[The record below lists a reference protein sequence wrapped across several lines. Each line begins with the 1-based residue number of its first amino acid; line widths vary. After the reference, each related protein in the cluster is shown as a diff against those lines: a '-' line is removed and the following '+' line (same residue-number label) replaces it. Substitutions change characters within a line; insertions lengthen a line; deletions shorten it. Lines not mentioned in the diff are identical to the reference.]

1 VNLLAVELNDA
12 GITVAGEAGVLAH
25 EPGYVL
31 AAGGKTVAGNE
42 AYRRARLQPRHT
54 SNRHWA
60 TLSLE
65 PGSAGVDAKR
75 SAAELAYA
83 QLQALWQGIGDG
95 AAAVLVVPG
104 AYSSAQLGVLLG
116 IAQECGIDVR
126 AMVDAAVAGSARPYP
141 GRQLL
146 YVDASLHRVSV
157 TALEQG
163 EEAVVRAEHALE
175 SGLASLRDVFARRI
189 AEFFVLATR
198 FDPFHH
204 AESEQALYD
213 RLPGWLEQLHDNE
226 KAELTLPHGGEE
238 LSVTAERELV
248 LRPATSFYRAIVQL
262 IARSRE
268 ANKGVVV
275 QISQRLAA
283 LPGFAAELARLDD
296 AHIEML
302 AAGHAPLA
310 ALTSRAL
317 VESSQGGSGGVK
329 LLKHLPWRASA
340 VDIPAGA
347 TSASA
352 ASAASPAA
360 AAAAAPAALA
370 PTHVVYRGRAYR
382 VDGGGVVVGREPVDG
397 RRTIVVGDQGGVS
410 REHAVVSYRDGE
422 LRLHDMS
429 RYGTFVNEKRV
440 SGETVL
446 KPADVIRIGSPGAE
460 LMVIGLEANDGV

>member
-1 VNLLAVELNDA
+1 MAAVLAVELNDA
-12 GITVAGEAGVLAH
+12 GIAVAGEAGVLAH

-31 AAGGKTVAGNE
+31 LSGGKTIAGEE
-42 AYRRARLQPRHT
+42 AYRSARLQPRTT

-65 PGSAGVDAKR
+65 PGSGGVDAKR

-83 QLQALWQGIGDG
+83 QLKALWQSVGGG
-95 AAAVLVVPG
+95 APAVLVVPG

-126 AMVDAAVAGSARPYP
+126 AMVDAAVAASHRPYP

-163 EEAVVRAEHALE
+163 EEAVVRAEHALD
-175 SGLASLRDVFARRI
+175 SGGLASLRDLFARRI

-213 RLPGWLEQLHDNE
+213 ALPRWLETLHERDE
-226 KAELTLPHGGEE
+226 HELTLRYRGDDFR
-238 LSVTAERELV
+238 VTAERDLL
-248 LRPATSFYRAIVQL
+248 LRSAHGFYRAIVQL

-268 ANKGVVV
+268 PNKSAAVLV
-275 QISQRLAA
+275 SQRLAA
-283 LPGFAAELARLDD
+283 LPGFMAELARLDD
-296 AHIEML
+296 AHVEAL
-302 AAGHAPLA
+302 PAAHAPLA
-310 ALTSRAL
+310 VLASRHLA
-317 VESSQGGSGGVK
+317 EPAQAGGVK
-329 LLKHLPWRASA
+329 LLKHLPWRAPP
-340 VDIPAGA
+340 VDLAAEAP
-347 TSASA
+347 SA
-352 ASAASPAA
+352 AAASPAP
-360 AAAAAPAALA
+360 AAAPDDRA

-382 VDGGGVVVGREPVDG
+382 VDRDGIVVGREQVDD

-410 REHAVVSYRDGE
+410 RQHALLCYRGGE
-422 LRLHDMS
+422 LVLQDLS
-429 RYGTFVNEKRV
+429 RYGTFVNEKRI

-446 KPADVIRIGSPGAE
+446 KAADVIRVGSPGAE
-460 LMVIGLEANDGV
+460 LTVIEVEGDNGV